1 MKKLIAYLTTILTLC
16 SLSAAFAFAEP
27 SASDDH
33 PGALFLPSSYE
44 QYLELTKP
52 SDFAISE
59 RYIAIADNQSVDSA
73 VIYLYDKS
81 SQEYRSYSYATQNT
95 LSSLNFYSCSSGD
108 YLFFLE
114 TGNYVN
120 YISCNEF
127 SSHERIESFRA
138 SAMLING
145 NEIYYAIQT
154 GSNSNVYYATIEELN
169 IQWQDKQINEIPF
182 NTDIKP
188 SFSLYNGIIYFSS
201 NKNVYKCSP
210 DSVDHTYDTAD
221 TISNFTII
229 GENKYDI
236 VYSNT
241 GGFLYLKNESESVCT
256 TKNITVV
263 KYYKDL
269 IYALTPNGIVQ
280 YDLAKKDF
288 TDYEIGKYS
297 LSDNRLNAATDLSI
311 YDDKLIIADNGNKRV
326 TVYDGISYK
335 NAAPATAPEFVCAGK
350 EAYLVVSGSKAYLYD
365 YENNSVGNIETI
377 ENSIIS
383 VTYAMGTFYILSND
397 GANSYAVDESTAT
410 IREAGTP
417 NIENPVSVAADIY
430 GNLFVLSKSGQIDKY
445 AEAQFLA
452 SGTSSS
458 VKITQMDSSCKKLLV
473 DFAGNLYGLSENK
486 ITIFSQGKTNTREIN
501 FSEYVYGGGNKKAIS
516 FAFGLTDGSAYILS
530 DGFIVRTDLGISTLN
545 NISADGLYNSLY
557 ETQPSKDDLI
567 VEVKA
572 GSVAVSLDIKSL
584 ESDSAYLPYRSYR
597 RLEEDRK
604 GVVLGETDAGYVVLF
619 YEYIPVGE
627 GITSPIHTY
636 DVCLIAKGSA
646 ETPAVVADYFSEIK
660 KTGYLSS
667 DVNLYSR
674 PAMQE
679 FTIKDRLKRSSAV
692 AVLGKVSLADGS
704 LDNEYYFVQV
714 ADAYGFVPAT
724 FVTDAN
730 IAALDN
736 ENFHYQQLKK
746 GKSVTLESEQGA
758 RITLENKER
767 LKVYDGA
774 TDKEGYCLVSYE
786 KNGVVYFGEIEASSL
801 SEASPLV
808 IVTLVIV
815 MVVTAAVLL
824 SVCYLLLRRKPTL
837 E

>member
-44 QYLELTKP
+44 QYLELNEP
-52 SDFAISE
+52 SDFAISD
-59 RYIAIADNQSVDSA
+59 RYVAIADSADENSSVL
-73 VIYLYDKS
+73 YLYDKQIS
-81 SQEYRSYSYATQNT
+81 SYRRLDFQSGKI
-95 LSSLNFYSCSSGD
+95 SSVCFYNN
-108 YLFFLE
+108 YE
-114 TGNYVN
+114 GN
-120 YISCNEF
+120 
-127 SSHERIESFRA
+127 
-138 SAMLING
+138 
-145 NEIYYAIQT
+145 IYGLCE
-154 GSNSNVYYATIEELN
+154 GSV
-169 IQWQDKQINEIPF
+169 Q
-182 NTDIKP
+182 
-188 SFSLYNGIIYFSS
+188 
-201 NKNVYKCSP
+201 
-210 DSVDHTYDTAD
+210 
-221 TISNFTII
+221 
-229 GENKYDI
+229 KYDI
-236 VYSNT
+236 RSKETTATPLNLENYVYSQHT
-241 GGFLYLKNESESVCT
+241 LS
-256 TKNITVV
+256 
-263 KYYKDL
+263 
-269 IYALTPNGIVQ
+269 AL
-280 YDLAKKDF
+280 
-288 TDYEIGKYS
+288 
-297 LSDNRLNAATDLSI
+297 
-311 YDDKLIIADNGNKRV
+311 
-326 TVYDGISYK
+326 
-335 NAAPATAPEFVCAGK
+335 
-350 EAYLVVSGSKAYLYD
+350 
-365 YENNSVGNIETI
+365 
-377 ENSIIS
+377 
-383 VTYAMGTFYILSND
+383 
-397 GANSYAVDESTAT
+397 
-410 IREAGTP
+410 
-417 NIENPVSVAADIY
+417 
-430 GNLFVLSKSGQIDKY
+430 
-445 AEAQFLA
+445 
-452 SGTSSS
+452 
-458 VKITQMDSSCKKLLV
+458 
-473 DFAGNLYGLSENK
+473 
-486 ITIFSQGKTNTREIN
+486 
-501 FSEYVYGGGNKKAIS
+501 S
-516 FAFGLTDGSAYILS
+516 FAFGLSDGSAYILS

-557 ETQPSKDDLI
+557 GTQPSKDDLI

-646 ETPAVVADYFSEIK
+646 ETPAIVADYFSEIK

-714 ADAYGFVPAT
+714 GDAYGFIPAT

-786 KNGVVYFGEIEASSL
+786 QDGVVYFGEIESSSL

>member
-16 SLSAAFAFAEP
+16 SLSAAVAFAEP
-27 SASDDH
+27 SASDAH

-44 QYLELTKP
+44 QYLELNEP
-52 SDFAISE
+52 SDFAISD
-59 RYIAIADNQSVDSA
+59 RYVAIADSADENSSVL
-73 VIYLYDKS
+73 YLYDKQKS
-81 SQEYRSYSYATQNT
+81 SYRRLDFQSGKISSVCFYNDTVLFFKSGLDLKYIDCDAENASAETTGITCNSFLVTKDYIYYSEADTANDT
-95 LSSLNFYSCSSGD
+95 AIKRIGLDEDLSVVGEPEQLQSGYSNNQIPAFSQKGDTVFYTMGKSIYSTDSSAIYFNADELINSFYVSDYSTSTVYYVSSGNNFYQNKVK
-108 YLFFLE
+108 LFE
-114 TGNYVN
+114 NHY
-120 YISCNEF
+120 
-127 SSHERIESFRA
+127 
-138 SAMLING
+138 
-145 NEIYYAIQT
+145 
-154 GSNSNVYYATIEELN
+154 SNVKEYGGDLYIIHKSN
-169 IQWQDKQINEIPF
+169 KSIRRFKINE
-182 NTDIKP
+182 NTFD
-188 SFSLYNGIIYFSS
+188 
-201 NKNVYKCSP
+201 
-210 DSVDHTYDTAD
+210 
-221 TISNFTII
+221 
-229 GENKYDI
+229 E
-236 VYSNT
+236 
-241 GGFLYLKNESESVCT
+241 
-256 TKNITVV
+256 
-263 KYYKDL
+263 
-269 IYALTPNGIVQ
+269 
-280 YDLAKKDF
+280 
-288 TDYEIGKYS
+288 YEIGKF
-297 LSDNRLNAATDLSI
+297 SDNKSRLNLATDIST
-311 YDDKLIIADNGNKRV
+311 YADTTVIADAGNSR
-326 TVYDGISYK
+326 ISILQGNQITPIPLSYQPK
-335 NAAPATAPEFVCAGK
+335 TVCAGK
-350 EAYLVVSGSKAYLYD
+350 ESFAAMNGTKFYVYD
-365 YENNSVGNIETI
+365 YKGEQIAAFTGEEITGNILGCAYSYGNYYLITDYQ
-377 ENSIIS
+377 NNAYCYDGQTKQLKKGTLNN
-383 VTYAMGTFYILSND
+383 VTDPQSLAS
-397 GANSYAVDESTAT
+397 
-410 IREAGTP
+410 
-417 NIENPVSVAADIY
+417 DIY
-430 GNLFVLSKSGQIDKY
+430 GNLFVY
-445 AEAQFLA
+445 AEGKVFRFDTDEFLNQQGGEIVA
-452 SGTSSS
+452 EFSSD
-458 VKITQMDSSCKKLLV
+458 VRKLLV
-473 DFAGNLYGLSENK
+473 DYEGNIYGLREGSVQKYDKRSKETTAIPLNLEN
-486 ITIFSQGKTNTREIN
+486 
-501 FSEYVYGGGNKKAIS
+501 YVYSQHTLSALS

-584 ESDSAYLPYRSYR
+584 ASDSAYLPYRSYS

-604 GVVLGETDAGYVVLF
+604 GVVLGETAAGYVVLF

-679 FTIKDRLKRSSAV
+679 FTIKDPLKRSSAV

-714 ADAYGFVPAT
+714 GDAYGFIPAT

-730 IAALDN
+730 IAALEN
-736 ENFHYQQLKK
+736 ENFHYQYLKK
-746 GKSVTLESEQGA
+746 GKSVTLESEQGTS
-758 RITLENKER
+758 ITLKNKER

-774 TDKEGYCLVSYE
+774 ADKEGFCLVSYE
-786 KNGVVYFGEIEASSL
+786 KDGVVYFGQIETSFL

>member
-27 SASDDH
+27 SASDDD

-44 QYLELTKP
+44 QYLELNEP
-52 SDFAISE
+52 SDFAISD
-59 RYIAIADNQSVDSA
+59 RYVAIADSTDTKSSVL
-73 VIYLYDKS
+73 YLYDKQIS
-81 SQEYRSYSYATQNT
+81 SYRRLDFQSGKISAVCFYNDAVLFFKTGLELKYIDCDAENASAVPIGITCNSFLVNKNYIYYSEADTANNTVIKRIGLDEDLNVVGEAEQLKSDDSRNQIPAFSQKGDTVFYTMGSRIYSADSSGSYYYEAGELINSFYVSDYSNKIVYYV
-95 LSSLNFYSCSSGD
+95 SSGNNFYRNETK
-108 YLFFLE
+108 LFE
-114 TGNYVN
+114 KNY
-120 YISCNEF
+120 
-127 SSHERIESFRA
+127 
-138 SAMLING
+138 
-145 NEIYYAIQT
+145 
-154 GSNSNVYYATIEELN
+154 SNVKEYGGDLYVIHKSN
-169 IQWQDKQINEIPF
+169 KSIRRFKINE
-182 NTDIKP
+182 NTFD
-188 SFSLYNGIIYFSS
+188 
-201 NKNVYKCSP
+201 
-210 DSVDHTYDTAD
+210 
-221 TISNFTII
+221 
-229 GENKYDI
+229 E
-236 VYSNT
+236 
-241 GGFLYLKNESESVCT
+241 
-256 TKNITVV
+256 
-263 KYYKDL
+263 
-269 IYALTPNGIVQ
+269 
-280 YDLAKKDF
+280 
-288 TDYEIGKYS
+288 YEIGKFSDNTARLNLATDISTYDVTTVVADAGNSRISILQGDQITPIS
-297 LSDNRLNAATDLSI
+297 LSYQPKT
-311 YDDKLIIADNGNKRV
+311 
-326 TVYDGISYK
+326 
-335 NAAPATAPEFVCAGK
+335 VCAGEESFATMNGTK
-350 EAYLVVSGSKAYLYD
+350 FYVYD
-365 YENNSVGNIETI
+365 YKGEQIAAFTGEEITGNILGCAYSYGNYYLITDYQ
-377 ENSIIS
+377 NNAYCYDGLSKQLKKGTLNN
-383 VTYAMGTFYILSND
+383 VT
-397 GANSYAVDESTAT
+397 
-410 IREAGTP
+410 
-417 NIENPVSVAADIY
+417 NPQSLASDIY
-430 GNLFVLSKSGQIDKY
+430 GNLFVY
-445 AEAQFLA
+445 AEGKVFRFGTDEFLNQQ
-452 SGTSSS
+452 GGEIVTEFSSD
-458 VKITQMDSSCKKLLV
+458 IRKLLV
-473 DFAGNLYGLSENK
+473 DYEGNIYGLREGSVQKYDIRSKETTAIPLNLEN
-486 ITIFSQGKTNTREIN
+486 
-501 FSEYVYGGGNKKAIS
+501 YVYSQHTLSALS
-516 FAFGLTDGSAYILS
+516 FAFGLSDGSAYILS

-557 ETQPSKDDLI
+557 GTQPSKDDLI

>member
-16 SLSAAFAFAEP
+16 SLSAAVAFAEP
-27 SASDDH
+27 SASGDH

-44 QYLELTKP
+44 QYLELNEP
-52 SDFAISE
+52 SDFAISD
-59 RYIAIADNQSVDSA
+59 RYIAIADSADTNSSVL
-73 VIYLYDKS
+73 YLYDKQKS
-81 SQEYRSYSYATQNT
+81 SYRRLDFQSGKI
-95 LSSLNFYSCSSGD
+95 SSVCFYND
-108 YLFFLE
+108 TILFFK
-114 TGNYVN
+114 TG
-120 YISCNEF
+120 
-127 SSHERIESFRA
+127 
-138 SAMLING
+138 
-145 NEIYYAIQT
+145 
-154 GSNSNVYYATIEELN
+154 
-169 IQWQDKQINEIPF
+169 
-182 NTDIKP
+182 
-188 SFSLYNGIIYFSS
+188 
-201 NKNVYKCSP
+201 
-210 DSVDHTYDTAD
+210 
-221 TISNFTII
+221 
-229 GENKYDI
+229 
-236 VYSNT
+236 
-241 GGFLYLKNESESVCT
+241 LYLKYIDCDDENASAVDTGITCNSFLVTKDYIYYSEADTANDTAIKRIGLGEDLSVVGEPEQLQSGYSNNQIPAFSQKGDTVFYTMGKSIYSTDSSAIYFNADELINSFYVSDYSTSTVYYVSSGNNFYQNKVKLFENHYSNVKEYGGDLYIIHKSNKSIRRFKINENTFDE
-256 TKNITVV
+256 
-263 KYYKDL
+263 
-269 IYALTPNGIVQ
+269 
-280 YDLAKKDF
+280 
-288 TDYEIGKYS
+288 YEIGKF
-297 LSDNRLNAATDLSI
+297 SDNKSRINLATDIST
-311 YDDKLIIADNGNKRV
+311 YADTTVIADAGNSR
-326 TVYDGISYK
+326 ISILQGDQITPIPLSYQPK
-335 NAAPATAPEFVCAGK
+335 TVCAGEESFAAMNGTK
-350 EAYLVVSGSKAYLYD
+350 FYVYD
-365 YENNSVGNIETI
+365 YKGEQIAAFTGEEITGNILGCAYSYGNYYLITDYQ
-377 ENSIIS
+377 NNAYCYDGLSKQLKKGTLNN
-383 VTYAMGTFYILSND
+383 VT
-397 GANSYAVDESTAT
+397 
-410 IREAGTP
+410 
-417 NIENPVSVAADIY
+417 NPQSLASDIY
-430 GNLFVLSKSGQIDKY
+430 GNLFVY
-445 AEAQFLA
+445 AEGKVFRFGTDEFLNQQ
-452 SGTSSS
+452 GGEIVTEFSSD
-458 VKITQMDSSCKKLLV
+458 IRKLLV
-473 DFAGNLYGLSENK
+473 DYEGNIYGLREGSVQKYDIRSKETTAIPLNLEN
-486 ITIFSQGKTNTREIN
+486 
-501 FSEYVYGGGNKKAIS
+501 YVYSQHTLSALS

-604 GVVLGETDAGYVVLF
+604 GVVLF

-714 ADAYGFVPAT
+714 GDAYGFVPAT

-786 KNGVVYFGEIEASSL
+786 KDGVVYFGEIKTSSL

-824 SVCYLLLRRKPTL
+824 SVCYLLLRRKPTS

>member
-16 SLSAAFAFAEP
+16 SLSAAVAFAEP
-27 SASDDH
+27 SASGDH

-44 QYLELTKP
+44 QYLELNEP
-52 SDFAISE
+52 SDFAISD
-59 RYIAIADNQSVDSA
+59 RYIAIADSADTNSSVL
-73 VIYLYDKS
+73 YLYDKQKS
-81 SQEYRSYSYATQNT
+81 SYRRLDFQSGKI
-95 LSSLNFYSCSSGD
+95 SSVCFYND
-108 YLFFLE
+108 TILFFK
-114 TGNYVN
+114 TG
-120 YISCNEF
+120 
-127 SSHERIESFRA
+127 
-138 SAMLING
+138 
-145 NEIYYAIQT
+145 
-154 GSNSNVYYATIEELN
+154 
-169 IQWQDKQINEIPF
+169 
-182 NTDIKP
+182 
-188 SFSLYNGIIYFSS
+188 
-201 NKNVYKCSP
+201 
-210 DSVDHTYDTAD
+210 
-221 TISNFTII
+221 
-229 GENKYDI
+229 
-236 VYSNT
+236 
-241 GGFLYLKNESESVCT
+241 LYLKYIDCDDENASAVDTGITCNSFLVTKDYIYYSEADTANDTAIKRIGLGEDLSVVGEPEQLQSGYSNNQIPAFSQKGDTVFYTMGKSIYSTDSSAIYFNADELINSFYVSDYSTSTVYYVSSGNNFYQNKVKLFENHYSNVKEYGGDLYIIHKSNKSIRRFKINENTFDE
-256 TKNITVV
+256 
-263 KYYKDL
+263 
-269 IYALTPNGIVQ
+269 
-280 YDLAKKDF
+280 
-288 TDYEIGKYS
+288 YEIGKF
-297 LSDNRLNAATDLSI
+297 SDNKSRINLATDIST
-311 YDDKLIIADNGNKRV
+311 YADTTVIADAGNSR
-326 TVYDGISYK
+326 ISILQGDQITPIPLSYQPK
-335 NAAPATAPEFVCAGK
+335 TVCAGEESFAAMNGTK
-350 EAYLVVSGSKAYLYD
+350 FYVYD
-365 YENNSVGNIETI
+365 YKGEQIAAFTGEEITGNILGCAYSYGNYYLITDYQ
-377 ENSIIS
+377 NNAYCYDGLSKQLKKGTLNN
-383 VTYAMGTFYILSND
+383 VT
-397 GANSYAVDESTAT
+397 
-410 IREAGTP
+410 
-417 NIENPVSVAADIY
+417 NPQSLASDIY
-430 GNLFVLSKSGQIDKY
+430 GNLFVY
-445 AEAQFLA
+445 AEGKVFRFGTDEFLNQQ
-452 SGTSSS
+452 GGEIVTEFSSD
-458 VKITQMDSSCKKLLV
+458 IRKLLV
-473 DFAGNLYGLSENK
+473 DYEGNIYGLREGSVQKYDIRSKETTAIPLNLEN
-486 ITIFSQGKTNTREIN
+486 
-501 FSEYVYGGGNKKAIS
+501 YVYSQHTLSALS

-604 GVVLGETDAGYVVLF
+604 GVVLF

-714 ADAYGFVPAT
+714 GDAYGFVPAT

-786 KNGVVYFGEIEASSL
+786 KDGVVYFGEIKTSSL